1 MRKVEKD
8 ACGGYNSE
16 KEAEAMKN
24 RGRIVGMVFC
34 GTLGVVSCSG
44 GPKEIQSMN
53 QAFQCLSA
61 ALEKNESEREKI
73 RKSNEITWRFAFISS
88 SEKGKIE
95 RNGTFNIDQAK
106 MENDDL
112 SGLEGDYV
120 DEIGAYSFRENR
132 FYLAEGEKKEVYDVE
147 MTKTEFLDY
156 LLPFDVR
163 YVNLFSVV
171 DHRVFD
177 WLAMELTSDQIFDY
191 YVSEISTVSSLNVSS
206 LITKKDRKLLVD
218 SLDVVREQV
227 HRSFSYG
234 GTTARIEF
242 VADAEG
248 VAAVFDAVSAD
259 VKSAIKAI
267 DGAEYSTIYSKA
279 VENIY
284 RTIGAEL
291 EKNEEN
297 VKKTE
302 NLNIAFPIERDR
314 VSAVLLNYTFSGES
328 FSDEFRSDWAK
339 GYAELQ
345 TVDANEFIDRG
356 PIGPNG
362 KSDDSTNR

>member
-1 MRKVEKD
+1 
-8 ACGGYNSE
+8 
-16 KEAEAMKN
+16 MKN

-34 GTLGVVSCSG
+34 GTLGVVSCAG

-95 RNGTFNIDQAK
+95 RNGTFNIDQTK

-112 SGLEGDYV
+112 SGLEGDYA
-120 DEIGAYSFRENR
+120 DENGAYSFRENR

-156 LLPFDVR
+156 LLPFDAR
-163 YVNLFSVV
+163 YVNLFSVA

-248 VAAVFDAVSAD
+248 IAAVFDAVSAD

-279 VENIY
+279 GGEHLSDYRRGIGKKRRKRKENGESEHRFSD
-284 RTIGAEL
+284 RTRQSFGRFAEL
-291 EKNEEN
+291 YFLRRIVFGRIPERLGEGICG
-297 VKKTE
+297 
-302 NLNIAFPIERDR
+302 IADGRCGRIHR
-314 VSAVLLNYTFSGES
+314 SGT
-328 FSDEFRSDWAK
+328 D
-339 GYAELQ
+339 
-345 TVDANEFIDRG
+345 
-356 PIGPNG
+356 
-362 KSDDSTNR
+362 